1 MSPSPCKN
9 LISGSIAL
17 MLALATAVPAAHG
30 QTKTPA
36 PECPSVADQEKTA
49 KSGRSGT
56 AGRDAPETMAAEKS
70 GILPSA
76 SGHVE
81 SAAPTVQQDGKALP
95 SALNCAQGPS
105 HPNKPG

>member
-1 MSPSPCKN
+1 MSPTACRN
-9 LISGSIAL
+9 FAGGFIAL
-17 MLALATAVPAAHG
+17 AFASASVPVANS
-30 QTKTPA
+30 QTTTPP
-36 PECPSVADQEKTA
+36 PECPSVSDQEKA
-49 KSGRSGT
+49 ARSGRSGT